1 MRPKLGRNSSG
12 NFARPRDHVHC
23 MLPRDLGRLTMV
35 FSKISNRAL
44 ILAGAAG
51 LSMAMVMLPAEEVR
65 ADDCLLDT
73 NDDGN
78 ADSNVDTDL
87 GADSSGVDA

>member
-51 LSMAMVMLPAEEVR
+51 LSMAMVMLPA
-65 ADDCLLDT
+65 DDCLLDT